1 MLACPGWHEK
11 IHGVWHDYGIALKE
25 YGGKS
30 QMSVKKVFN
39 YWIVAL
45 LILAFITAC
54 QSAPATAPPAP
65 QPTSPPT
72 QPPAATP
79 VPPTVQGGFQPLSA
93 AACGDLA
100 KAMAQT
106 LGVEV
111 ATAEAP
117 FQDYITGQSGSG
129 CQVTA
134 TGTGRD
140 FESFVTVADALREVL
155 KAQEWSEDAM
165 YAADGPTGTASGFR
179 KAGGLCLLSVGWEPA
194 DDAECPQ
201 DQPISECKLAPEQQL
216 YSIVLNCAQ
225 TT

>member
-1 MLACPGWHEK
+1 MN
-11 IHGVWHDYGIALKE
+11 
-25 YGGKS
+25 
-30 QMSVKKVFN
+30 VKRIFN

-54 QSAPATAPPAP
+54 QLAPATAPPTP
-65 QPTSPPT
+65 QPTVPPAQPPT
-72 QPPAATP
+72 ATS
-79 VPPTVQGGFQPLSA
+79 VPPTVAAAPQAATEVQSGFQPLSA

-140 FESFVTVADALREVL
+140 FESFVTVADALREML
-155 KAQEWSEDAM
+155 KAQEWSEDTM

-179 KAGGLCLLSVGWEPA
+179 KAEGLCLLSVGWEPA
-194 DDAECPQ
+194 DDAECPK
-201 DQPISECKLAPEQQL
+201 DQPISECELAPEQQL